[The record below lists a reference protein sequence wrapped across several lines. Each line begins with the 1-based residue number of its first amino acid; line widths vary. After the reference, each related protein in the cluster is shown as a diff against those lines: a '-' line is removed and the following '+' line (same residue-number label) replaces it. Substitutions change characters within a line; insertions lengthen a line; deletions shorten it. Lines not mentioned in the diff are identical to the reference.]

1 MGDEGQLG
9 VSWESWETF
18 RGVKKSFG
26 GSKRL
31 EEGRRV
37 GSGDSSS
44 INVRNW
50 AMSFMDV
57 ASSRFLLFCLQ

>member
-31 EEGRRV
+31 EEGRRA

-44 INVRNW
+44 MNVRNW

>member
-9 VSWESWETF
+9 VVWESWDTF

-50 AMSFMDV
+50 AISFMDL